1 MLMQITNNLN
11 QDIENAPQWFK
22 DAVELRPV
30 DKIIEHP
37 LGDISYSK
45 WSSSVDTKNLIIF
58 PSISLTIFFLTI
70 DFSCALDP
78 K

>member
-37 LGDISYSK
+37 LGVHGCY
-45 WSSSVDTKNLIIF
+45 
-58 PSISLTIFFLTI
+58 
-70 DFSCALDP
+70 
-78 K
+78 

>member
-11 QDIENAPQWFK
+11 RDIENAPQWFK
-22 DAVELRPV
+22 DAVELRPI

-45 WSSSVDTKNLIIF
+45 WSSSVDTKNLIVLIHEQELIKNGGIQLLLNF
-58 PSISLTIFFLTI
+58 
-70 DFSCALDP
+70 
-78 K
+78 